1 MSLKTSYFALC
12 MNDSLAGYKIPIL
25 KVVVPQHGSRVPAFR
40 MVTDRRDVN

>member
-25 KVVVPQHGSRVPAFR
+25 KVVVFSMEAVFLHSAWSL
-40 MVTDRRDVN
+40 TDVM